1 MSEETGASAA
11 DVVAAHLVARDVL
24 DVQRFWDGIQALDGI
39 VDVGLQTDLLL
50 GARILVERGAR
61 WILRH
66 RELPLDPAE
75 TADGLRD
82 GVRTVAGLLPELL
95 VGDDR
100 GRYERTIVDLSA
112 AGLGRDIAAIAA
124 ALPPMGAAL
133 DIVEVA
139 RTTEHPITDV
149 AAIYLALGARLRLD
163 LLRDR
168 IAALPRHDR
177 WQTGARSALR
187 DELADERRA
196 LTADV
201 LTSDGAEEPLARLDS
216 WLTQNPAALARY
228 VGVDEEIEATAEF
241 DLTTLSVAVRELREL
256 RTREEANGGGA
267 AG

>member
-1 MSEETGASAA
+1 M
-11 DVVAAHLVARDVL
+11 
-24 DVQRFWDGIQALDGI
+24 
-39 VDVGLQTDLLL
+39 
-50 GARILVERGAR
+50 
-61 WILRH
+61 
-66 RELPLDPAE
+66 
-75 TADGLRD
+75 
-82 GVRTVAGLLPELL
+82 
-95 VGDDR
+95 
-100 GRYERTIVDLSA
+100 
-112 AGLGRDIAAIAA
+112 
-124 ALPPMGAAL
+124 
-133 DIVEVA
+133 A